1 MCSLQRDSVDLG
13 LSYQRLSQKR
23 ASVLPLLFRG
33 PRGGR
38 VGTRGAT
45 VTVGVQGLNSL
56 QLSDAV
62 KRLL

>member
-1 MCSLQRDSVDLG
+1 MFSTERQRRPRSV
-13 LSYQRLSQKR
+13 LSETVSQKR

-38 VGTRGAT
+38 VGTGGAT